1 MGRTLRA
8 PGLFCLPMDPTYPL
22 VTAMVVSLILYQ
34 VNQRRASP
42 LIAIFNRWLRWLI
55 FGFGLAKIIV
65 DLGTT
70 GRPYWVWAIT
80 CLIVYFLIETA
91 YRWLEIK
98 ALSLSPIPL
107 FPRFAAN
114 MSGEEWPTHKQ
125 FLKARD
131 WLRKE
136 GFHTVQSLKAEIAPS
151 VYLRMSVY
159 QDVSNRLRV
168 QVLFLPQPGGNI
180 IMCASLSSLTVG
192 GTRHVTDNLFLPF
205 AGFYPENWLVDR
217 SPWRRDLPALL
228 KRHRAR
234 LEQETETLLEWD
246 VEPLADLNAQQQS
259 LEQVNTELGFLW
271 PYHQREENGKMTTE
285 ARYRVWKE
293 IWSLNYF
300 GRSARYF

>member
-1 MGRTLRA
+1 MGRTLSA
-8 PGLFCLPMDPTYPL
+8 PGLFCLLMDPTYLL
-22 VTAMVVSLILYQ
+22 VITMVVSLILYQ

-42 LIAIFNRWLRWLI
+42 VIAIFNRWMRWLI

-65 DLGTT
+65 DLGST
-70 GRPYWVWAIT
+70 GRPYWVWAVT
-80 CLIVYFLIETA
+80 CLLIYLLIETA

-107 FPRFAAN
+107 FPRFAVN
-114 MSGEEWPTHKQ
+114 LSGEEWPTHKQ
-125 FLKARD
+125 FLKTRD
-131 WLRKE
+131 WLRQE
-136 GFHTVQSLKAEIAPS
+136 GFKVVQSLKAEVAPS

-159 QDVSNRLRV
+159 HDVSNRLRV
-168 QVLFLPQPGGNI
+168 QVLFLPQPTGNI
-180 IMCASLSSLTVG
+180 IMCASLASLTVG

-205 AGFYPENWLVDR
+205 AGFYPENWMVDR
-217 SPWRRDLPALL
+217 SPWRRGLPALL

-234 LEQETETLLEWD
+234 LQHETETLLEWD

-271 PYHQREENGKMTTE
+271 PHHQREENGKMTVE

-293 IWSLNYF
+293 IWLLNYF
-300 GRSARYF
+300 GLSARYY